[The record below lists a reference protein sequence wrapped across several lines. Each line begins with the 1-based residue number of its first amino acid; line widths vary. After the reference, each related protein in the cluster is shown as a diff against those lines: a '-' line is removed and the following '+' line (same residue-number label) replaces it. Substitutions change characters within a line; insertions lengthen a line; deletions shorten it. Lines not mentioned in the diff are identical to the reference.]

1 MQAKA
6 KVARILLVDDHPIV
20 RRGLA
25 DLIEEE
31 RDMEVCGQARSADEA
46 RRAVRQLQPDLAVV
60 DLSLG
65 DDSGL
70 ELLKDIQTI
79 DESVKLLVVSI
90 HDESIYA
97 ERVLKAG
104 ALGYVNKRAA
114 EEHLVDAVRRVLKGN
129 IYLEAQIAD
138 RMLRQMMNGAEEPGH
153 DPHDRLSDREMEV
166 YRLLG
171 EGVSTRQI
179 AERLHLSVKTI
190 ESYREHIKT
199 KLNLRD
205 SSEMIRHAVQW
216 VLEQR

>member
-79 DESVKLLVVSI
+79 DASVKLLVVSI

-166 YRLLG
+166 YRMLG